1 MLRLLIIAVFLTVST
16 PALAVKVGQKVPSF
30 NLKDSKGK
38 SFTLYSFKKKVLFF
52 WYEGKNSK
60 EQNRWLKN
68 KLKKLYDTNKI
79 NSKMWESV
87 GIANFQET
95 AVPNFVINMVIKSEM
110 KKTNATILC
119 DRTGKMM
126 KQWGF
131 RNGRSNI
138 YLLDKNR
145 LLRWKTSGP
154 LSRKQS
160 KRLIRLLRRLV
171 KQ

>member
-1 MLRLLIIAVFLTVST
+1 MLRLLIVAVFLTVST
-16 PALAVKVGQKVPSF
+16 PALAVKVGQKVPNF

-38 SFTLYSFKKKVLFF
+38 SYTMYSFKKKVLFF

-68 KLKKLYDTNKI
+68 KLKKLYDTNKV
-79 NSKMWESV
+79 NSKMWESI

>member
-1 MLRLLIIAVFLTVST
+1 MLRLLVIAAFLTVST
-16 PALAVKVGQKVPSF
+16 PVMAAKVGQKVPNF
-30 NLKDSKGK
+30 NLKDSKGTD
-38 SFTLYSFKKKVLFF
+38 FTLHSFKKKVLFF

-68 KLKKLYDTNKI
+68 RLKKIYDTNQI
-79 NSKMWESV
+79 NSKLWESI

-95 AVPNFVINMVIKSEM
+95 AVPNFIINMVIKSEM

-119 DRTGKMM
+119 DRTGEMM
-126 KQWGF
+126 QKWGF

-138 YLLDKNR
+138 YLLDKTR
-145 LLRWKTSGP
+145 RLRWKTSGP
-154 LSRKQS
+154 LSKKQG
-160 KRLIRLLRRLV
+160 KRLIRLLRRLT

>member
-1 MLRLLIIAVFLTVST
+1 MLRLLVVAVFLTVST
-16 PALAVKVGQKVPSF
+16 PAFAVRVGQKVPSF

-38 SFTLYSFKKKVLFF
+38 SYTLYSFKKKVLFF

-79 NSKMWESV
+79 NSKLWESV

-95 AVPNFVINMVIKSEM
+95 AVPNFIINMVIKSEM

-119 DRTGKMM
+119 DRTGMMM
-126 KQWGF
+126 KLWGF

-145 LLRWKTSGP
+145 RLRWKTSGP

-160 KRLIRLLRRLV
+160 RRLIRLLRRLI